1 MSAESQDKS
10 YDATRAASAVTELI
24 EVLWGRGR
32 EVATAPVS
40 ASQLKVLFILE
51 HEDGVNLR
59 TVTDRLGSTPPSVSR
74 LCDRLEAVGFV
85 NRTSSPNSRRE
96 LRVWLTESGRSFLQD
111 LRARRERE
119 LHAVVARMPPR
130 KRAMLLEGLTAF
142 QEAADRAD
150 SDAGGGEHEQRGFRT
165 A

>member
-1 MSAESQDKS
+1 MSAESQEKAH
-10 YDATRAASAVTELI
+10 DATRVASEATELM

-32 EVATAPVS
+32 ELATAPVS
-40 ASQLKVLFILE
+40 ASQLKVLFILDD
-51 HEDGVNLR
+51 EDGVNLR

-85 NRTSSPNSRRE
+85 HRTSSPSSRRE
-96 LRVWLTESGRSFLQD
+96 LRVWLTESGRSFMRD

-119 LHAVVARMPPR
+119 LHAVIARMPPR
-130 KRAMLLEGLTAF
+130 KRAMLLEGLAAF
-142 QEAADRAD
+142 REAANRVDGDTAE
-150 SDAGGGEHEQRGFRT
+150 AGHERLGFRT

>member
-1 MSAESQDKS
+1 MSAESQDKA
-10 YDATRAASAVTELI
+10 YDATRIASEATELV

-32 EVATAPVS
+32 AVATAPVS

-51 HEDGVNLR
+51 NEDGVNLR

-96 LRVWLTESGRSFLQD
+96 LRVWLTESGRSFIRD
-111 LRARRERE
+111 LRDRREQE
-119 LHAVVARMPPR
+119 LHAVVALMPPR

-142 QEAADRAD
+142 REAANRAD
-150 SDAGGGEHEQRGFRT
+150 SDAGGAEREQRGFHS

>member
-1 MSAESQDKS
+1 MSAESQDQAW
-10 YDATRAASAVTELI
+10 DATRAASETTELV

-40 ASQLKVLFILE
+40 ASQLKVLFILDN
-51 HEDGVNLR
+51 EDGVNLR

-85 NRTSSPNSRRE
+85 NRTASPNSRRE
-96 LRVWLTESGRSFLQD
+96 LRVWLTESGRSYLRD

-130 KRAMLLEGLTAF
+130 KRAMLMEGLTAF
-142 QEAADRAD
+142 QEAADRLD
-150 SDAGGGEHEQRGFRT
+150 SGAGGVEREQRGFRS

>member
-1 MSAESQDKS
+1 MSAESQEQACDT
-10 YDATRAASAVTELI
+10 ARAASEVTELI

-51 HEDGVNLR
+51 DEDGVNLR

-85 NRTSSPNSRRE
+85 HRTSSPSSRRE
-96 LRVWLTESGRSFLQD
+96 LRVWLTDSGRSFLRD
-111 LRARRERE
+111 LRARREHE

-130 KRAMLLEGLTAF
+130 KRAMLLEGLAAF
-142 QEAADRAD
+142 QDAAGRM
-150 SDAGGGEHEQRGFRT
+150 SGDAGEAKHERRGFRS

>member
-1 MSAESQDKS
+1 VSAESQEQAC
-10 YDATRAASAVTELI
+10 DAARAASELTELI

-32 EVATAPVS
+32 QVATAPVS

-51 HEDGVNLR
+51 NEDGVNLR

-85 NRTSSPNSRRE
+85 HRTSSPHSRRE
-96 LRVWLTESGRSFLQD
+96 LRVWLTESGRSYIRD

-119 LHAVVARMPPR
+119 LHSVVARMPPR

-142 QEAADRAD
+142 QEAADRA
-150 SDAGGGEHEQRGFRT
+150 SGDAGGIGNEQRGFRT